1 MPATLTPPVIVQPL
15 AIEAA
20 QDCELSSEAQA
31 LLAPQVKAASF
42 LAQLAREGLWMDALR
57 LAPHALGRSESIWW
71 AALCLWQFYRPAPPP
86 EADACLAAVTSWLQ
100 DRSEAN
106 RRAAYDA
113 GKRAKTTT
121 PAGNLALAVF
131 FESGSMSLPDRP
143 NVPVKPHYLPRTLS
157 SAVTLA
163 IKQSP
168 PDERVARQS
177 DYVRLALEVMA
188 GRWPLPASSQES
200 R

>member
-1 MPATLTPPVIVQPL
+1 MPATQTPPVIVQPL
-15 AIEAA
+15 AVDAA
-20 QDCELSSEAQA
+20 RDCELSQEAQA

-42 LAQLAREGLWMDALR
+42 LAQLAREGLWMDSLR
-57 LAPHALGRSESIWW
+57 LAPHALGRAEALWW
-71 AALCLWQFYRPAPPP
+71 GALCLWQFYRPAPPP
-86 EADACLAAVTSWLQ
+86 EADECLTIVVRWLQ
-100 DRSEAN
+100 NRNETN
-106 RRAAYDA
+106 RRAAYAA
-113 GKRAKTTT
+113 GQRAKTTT

-131 FESGSMSLPDRP
+131 FENGSMSLPDQP
-143 NVPVKPHYLPRTLS
+143 NVPVKPHYLPCTIS

-163 IKQSP
+163 IKLSP

-188 GRWPLPASSQES
+188 GHWPLPALSQES

>member
-1 MPATLTPPVIVQPL
+1 MPATLIPPVIVQPL
-15 AIEAA
+15 AVEAA

-31 LLAPQVKAASF
+31 LLAPQMKAASF

-57 LAPHALGRSESIWW
+57 LGPHALGRPEAIWW
-71 AALCLWQFYRPAPPP
+71 GTLCLWQFYRPAPPP
-86 EADACLAAVTSWLQ
+86 EADTCLASVVNWLQ

-106 RRAAYDA
+106 RRAAYAA
-113 GKRAKTTT
+113 GQRAKSTT

-131 FESGSMSLPDRP
+131 FENGSMSLPDQP
-143 NVPVKPHYLPRTLS
+143 AVPVKPHYLPCSLS

-163 IKQSP
+163 IKLSP

-188 GRWPLPASSQES
+188 GHWPLPASSQES